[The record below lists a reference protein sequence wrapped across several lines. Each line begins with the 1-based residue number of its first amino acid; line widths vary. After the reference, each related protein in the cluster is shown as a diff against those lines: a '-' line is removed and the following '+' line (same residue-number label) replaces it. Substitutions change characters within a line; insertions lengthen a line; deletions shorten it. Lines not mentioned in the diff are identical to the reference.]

1 MIALAAP
8 TADTSGALI
17 AREYKPDTV
26 LRDPAA
32 RISRKKTLDGG
43 VYIDHS
49 GVTDGDR
56 TFTIVLP
63 FEDESYT
70 IVKRLHRNYTSIYV
84 ACREGCFYGSIEKLR
99 FSGGRIE
106 ITILIELKVGP

>member
-1 MIALAAP
+1 MIGFAAP
-8 TADTSGALI
+8 TADTSGALV
-17 AREYKPDTV
+17 AKEYKPDTF

-70 IVKRLHRNYTSIYV
+70 VAQRLHRNYTSIYV
-84 ACREGCFYGSIEKLR
+84 SCREGCFKGSIEKLR
-99 FSGGRIE
+99 LPDGRIE
-106 ITILIELKVGP
+106 ITILIESKVSA